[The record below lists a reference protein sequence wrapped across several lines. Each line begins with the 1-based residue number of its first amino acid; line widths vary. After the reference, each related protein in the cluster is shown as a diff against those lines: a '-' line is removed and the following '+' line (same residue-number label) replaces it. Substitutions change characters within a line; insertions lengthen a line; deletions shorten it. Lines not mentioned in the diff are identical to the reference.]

1 MTEQEIIRGCQQK
14 DKRAQKLLFENY
26 KEVLMAII
34 RRYMADKPSAE
45 DVLMETFMKIFSHVG
60 SYKGSGS
67 FEGWMKRIA
76 IREALM
82 VLRKNSKMHYKE
94 TEELPTAGISPSVI
108 QELEVETIMR
118 HLMDLPDG
126 YRVVLNL
133 YAIEGYKHRE
143 IAEMLDISI
152 HTSKSQL
159 RMARKKIEE
168 MLSQSDIS

>member
-1 MTEQEIIRGCQQK
+1 
-14 DKRAQKLLFENY
+14 
-26 KEVLMAII
+26 MAVI
-34 RRYMADKPSAE
+34 RRYMSDMPSAE
-45 DVLMETFMKIFSHVG
+45 DVLMDTFMKIFSHIN
-60 SYKGSGS
+60 SYKGTGS

-94 TEELPTAGISPSVI
+94 NEQLPTEGISAAII
-108 QELEVETIMR
+108 QELEVETIMQ
-118 HLMDLPDG
+118 HIMALPDG

-143 IAEMLDISI
+143 IAEMLNISI

-168 MLSQSDIS
+168 MLSQSGISSSSKKNYSS